1 MQHDEVLMSLL
12 RGEVK
17 PALGCTGP
25 VLMAFA
31 VAISRN
37 AVGGIPLKARILL
50 DKDTYIK
57 NCAVGIPGI
66 DARGIPIA
74 AALGVIAGDAS
85 AGMEVLRNVGPED
98 AARAKEFLV
107 NVALDIKWDFDGIG
121 LYVESWVETDKGI
134 GHSLVAKT
142 HTNVVFVE
150 VNGEL
155 VQGMYPESFTEVVD
169 HAGDLIRQYTVEELY
184 NFASTRPLEDLAFI
198 REAIAMNTALAAHG
212 LKTGAGENF
221 GNYLLKVPFVT
232 PIQKAKSLAAAAAD
246 ARMAGEVLPAMSCA
260 TSGNVGITASLPLI
274 SMARDLAKSEEE
286 LIRALAFSF
295 LLTIQIKSHIGRYSA
310 FCACAIAASIGV
322 AGGMVLLLGGNAKQ
336 SGDAIRSII
345 GSTLGVVCDGAKH
358 GCALKLST
366 GAGAAIES
374 AYLAMAG
381 TAIRANDGF
390 VCESVDD
397 TIRIMGRMAHEGEA
411 EADEMM
417 CRLIFERD
425 TENRDCQQVSC
436 FPSRRCGLCRDV
448 FPQSIP

>member
-1 MQHDEVLMSLL
+1 VKKVQRDDVLMQLL
-12 RGEVK
+12 RSEVK

-31 VAISRN
+31 AAVSRQ
-37 AVGGIPLKARILL
+37 AVGGTPQKAKILL

-74 AALGVIAGDAS
+74 AALGVIAGDPS
-85 AGMEVLRNVGPED
+85 AGMEVLRNVRPED
-98 AARAKEFLV
+98 SAKAKEFLA
-107 NVALDIKWDFDGIG
+107 NVSIDIKWDFDGIG
-121 LYVESWVETDKGI
+121 LYVESWVETDRGV

-150 VNGEL
+150 VNGKF
-155 VQGMYPESFTEVVD
+155 VQGAYPESFTEVVD
-169 HAGDLIRQYTVEELY
+169 HSDDPIRQYTVNDLY
-184 NFASTRPLEDLAFI
+184 DFAATRPLTDLTFI
-198 REAIAMNTALAAHG
+198 RESVSMNTALAEHG

-246 ARMAGEVLPAMSCA
+246 ARMAGEALPAMSCA

-274 SMARDLAKSEEE
+274 SMARELKKTEED
-286 LIRALAFSF
+286 LIRALTLSF
-295 LLTIQIKSHIGRYSA
+295 LLTIQIKSYIGRYSA
-310 FCACAIAASIGV
+310 FCACALAASIGV
-322 AGGMVLLLGGNAKQ
+322 AGGMVLLLGGSAKQ
-336 SGDAIRSII
+336 SSDAIRSII

-366 GAGAAIES
+366 GVGAAIES
-374 AYLAMAG
+374 AYLAMEG
-381 TAIRANDGF
+381 IAIRANDGL

-397 TIRIMGRMAHEGEA
+397 TIRIMGRMAYEGEA

-425 TENRDCQQVSC
+425 TASASDK
-436 FPSRRCGLCRDV
+436 
-448 FPQSIP
+448 

>member
-1 MQHDEVLMSLL
+1 MVEKDCAEPGSGDNTLKDLL
-12 RGEVK
+12 RAEVK

-31 VAISRN
+31 AAVSRN
-37 AVGGIPLKARILL
+37 AVGGTPLKVRILL
-50 DKDTYIK
+50 DRDTYIK

-85 AGMEVLRNVGPED
+85 AGMEVLRKVRPED
-98 AARAKEFLV
+98 AAAAKEFLPRV
-107 NVALDIKWDFDGIG
+107 SVDIKWDFNGIG
-121 LYVESWVETDKGI
+121 LYVESWVETDRGI

-142 HTNVVFVE
+142 HTNVVFIE
-150 VNGEL
+150 KNGRL
-155 VQGMYPESFTEVVD
+155 VDGAYPADFTEAVD
-169 HAGDLIRQYTVEELY
+169 HSGDAIRNYTVSDL
-184 NFASTRPLEDLAFI
+184 FAFAATRPLADLAFI
-198 REAIAMNTALAAHG
+198 REAIAMNTALAEHG

-221 GNYLLKVPFVT
+221 GNHLLQLPFPT
-232 PIQKAKSLAAAAAD
+232 PVQKAKSLAAAAAD
-246 ARMAGEVLPAMSCA
+246 ARMAGEALPAMSCA

-274 SMARDLAKSEEE
+274 SMARDLHSSEEA

-295 LLTIQIKSHIGRYSA
+295 LLTIQIKSYIGRYSA

-322 AGGMVLLLGGNAKQ
+322 AGGMVLLLGGTARQ

-345 GSTLGVVCDGAKH
+345 GSTLGVLCDGAKH

-366 GAGAAIES
+366 GTGAAIES

-381 TAIRANDGF
+381 AAIRANDGF
-390 VCESVDD
+390 VCADVDD
-397 TIRIMGRMAHEGEA
+397 TIRLMGRMAHEGET

-425 TENRDCQQVSC
+425 T
-436 FPSRRCGLCRDV
+436 G
-448 FPQSIP
+448 IPVEA

>member
-1 MQHDEVLMSLL
+1 MEQDNSLL
-12 RGEVK
+12 DLLRAEVK

-25 VLMAFA
+25 VLMAYAAA
-31 VAISRN
+31 VSRG
-37 AVGGIPLKARILL
+37 AVGGKPLKVKILL

-74 AALGVIAGDAS
+74 AALGVIAGDET
-85 AGMEVLRNVGPED
+85 AGMEVLRNVTPED
-98 AARAKEFLV
+98 STKAKEFLA
-107 NVALDIKWDFDGIG
+107 NVSVDIKWDFDGIG
-121 LYVESWVETDKGI
+121 LYVESWVETDRGI

-142 HTNVVFVE
+142 HTNVVFIE
-150 VNGEL
+150 KDGKL
-155 VQGMYPESFTEVVD
+155 VQGAYPEKFAEVVN
-169 HAGDLIRQYTVEELY
+169 HSGDLIRQYSVEDLFI
-184 NFASTRPLEDLAFI
+184 FASTCPLEDLAFI
-198 REAIAMNTALAAHG
+198 REAIAMNTALAEHG

-221 GNYLLKVPFVT
+221 GNYLLQVPFIT
-232 PIQKAKSLAAAAAD
+232 PIQKAKSLAAAASD

-274 SMARDLAKSEEE
+274 SMARDLEKSEAE

-295 LLTIQIKSHIGRYSA
+295 LLTIQIKSYIGRYSA

-345 GSTLGVVCDGAKH
+345 GSTLGIVCDGAKH

-366 GAGAAIES
+366 GAGVAIES

-390 VCESVDD
+390 VCENVDD
-397 TIRIMGRMAHEGEA
+397 TIRLMGRMAHEGEA
-411 EADEMM
+411 EADDMM

-425 TENRDCQQVSC
+425 TGTTVTK
-436 FPSRRCGLCRDV
+436 
-448 FPQSIP
+448 

>member
-1 MQHDEVLMSLL
+1 MADSELLELL
-12 RGEVK
+12 RSEVK

-31 VAISRN
+31 TAVSRA
-37 AVGGIPLKARILL
+37 AVGGTPLRTKVLL

-74 AALGVIAGDAS
+74 AALGTIAGDAS
-85 AGMEVLRNVGPED
+85 AGLEVLRNAKAED
-98 AARAKEFLV
+98 AERAKAFLS
-107 NVALDIKWDFDGIG
+107 NVTVDIKWDFDGIG
-121 LYVESWVETDKGI
+121 LYVESWVETDRGT

-150 VNGEL
+150 VDGKL
-155 VQGMYPESFTEVVD
+155 VQGAYPD
-169 HAGDLIRQYTVEELY
+169 
-184 NFASTRPLEDLAFI
+184 NFASTVDHSKDMIRSYSVEQLFAFSISQPLEDLLFI
-198 REAIAMNTALAAHG
+198 REAISMNSKLAEHG

-221 GNYLLKVPFVT
+221 GNALLAIPFNN
-232 PIQKAKSLAAAAAD
+232 PIQRAKSLAAAAAD
-246 ARMAGEVLPAMSCA
+246 ARMAGEPLPAMSCA

-274 SMARDLAKSEEE
+274 SMAKDLTIDEER

-295 LLTIQIKSHIGRYSA
+295 LLTIQIKSYIGRYSA

-322 AGGMVLLLGGNAKQ
+322 AGGTVLLLGGSANQ

-358 GCALKLST
+358 GCALKLSSGV
-366 GAGAAIES
+366 GAGLES
-374 AYLAMAG
+374 AYLALQG
-381 TAIRANDGF
+381 VAIRGGDGF
-390 VCESVDD
+390 VCTGVDA
-397 TIRIMGRMAHEGEA
+397 TIRLMGRMAHEGEA

-425 TENRDCQQVSC
+425 KGNS
-436 FPSRRCGLCRDV
+436 L
-448 FPQSIP
+448 

>member
-1 MQHDEVLMSLL
+1 MRQDNALMDLL
-12 RGEVK
+12 RAEIK

-31 VAISRN
+31 AAVSRS
-37 AVGGIPLKARILL
+37 AVGGKPVRARILL

-66 DARGIPIA
+66 DARGIPFA
-74 AALGVIAGDAS
+74 AALGVIAGDSA
-85 AGMEVLRNVGPED
+85 AGMEVLHGVKPGD
-98 AARAKEFLV
+98 SARAKEFLS
-107 NVALDIKWDFDGIG
+107 NVSVDIKWDFDGIG
-121 LYVESWVETDKGI
+121 LYVESWVETDKGA

-150 VNGEL
+150 VNGRL
-155 VQGMYPESFTEVVD
+155 VQGAYPGSFTEAVD
-169 HAGDLIRQYTVEELY
+169 HSGDLIRTYTVEDLFH
-184 NFASTRPLEDLAFI
+184 FASTTPLEELAFI
-198 REAIAMNTALAAHG
+198 REAIAMNTALAEHG

-221 GNYLLKVPFVT
+221 GNHLLEVPFTT
-232 PIQKAKSLAAAAAD
+232 PIQKAKSLAAAASD
-246 ARMAGEVLPAMSCA
+246 ARMAGEALPAMSCA

-274 SMARDLAKSEEE
+274 SMAGDLGKPEEA

-295 LLTIQIKSHIGRYSA
+295 LLTIQIKSYIGRYSA

-322 AGGMVLLLGGNAKQ
+322 AGGMVLLLGGNARQ

-425 TENRDCQQVSC
+425 TGIRDT
-436 FPSRRCGLCRDV
+436 R
-448 FPQSIP
+448 

>member
-1 MQHDEVLMSLL
+1 MQQDNVLMDLL
-12 RGEVK
+12 CAEVK

-31 VAISRN
+31 AAVSRS
-37 AVGGIPLKARILL
+37 AVGGSPVKAKILL

-74 AALGVIAGDAS
+74 AALGIIAGDAD
-85 AGMEVLRNVGPED
+85 AGMEVLHKVTPED
-98 AARAKEFLV
+98 SAIAKKFLA
-107 NVALDIKWDFDGIG
+107 NVTVDIKWDFDGIG
-121 LYVESWVETDKGI
+121 LYVESWVETDKGV

-150 VNGEL
+150 VDGKL
-155 VQGMYPESFTEVVD
+155 VKGAYPENFTEAVD
-169 HAGDLIRQYTVEELY
+169 HSGDVIRRYTVEDLF
-184 NFASTRPLEDLAFI
+184 NFASSRPLEDLAFI
-198 REAIAMNTALAAHG
+198 REAIAMNTALAEHG

-221 GNYLLKVPFVT
+221 GNYLLKVPFIT
-232 PIQKAKSLAAAAAD
+232 PIQKAKSLAAAASD

-274 SMARDLAKSEEE
+274 SMARDLEKSEEE

-295 LLTIQIKSHIGRYSA
+295 LLTIQIKSYIGRYSA

-345 GSTLGVVCDGAKH
+345 GSTLGVMCDGAKH

-425 TENRDCQQVSC
+425 TGTV
-436 FPSRRCGLCRDV
+436 V
-448 FPQSIP
+448 TK

>member
-1 MQHDEVLMSLL
+1 MKEETMQSDTILLDLL
-12 RGEVK
+12 RSEVK

-31 VAISRN
+31 AAVSRA
-37 AVGGIPLKARILL
+37 AVGGTPVRARILL

-85 AGMEVLRNVGPED
+85 AGMEVLRNVGPKD
-98 AARAKEFLV
+98 AARAKEFLA
-107 NVALDIKWDFDGIG
+107 NVTVDIKWDFDGIG
-121 LYVESWVETDKGI
+121 LYVESWVETDKGV

-142 HTNVVFVE
+142 HTNVVFTE
-150 VNGEL
+150 VDGAL
-155 VQGMYPESFTEVVD
+155 VQGAYPESFTEAVD
-169 HAGDLIRQYTVEELY
+169 HSGDVIRKYTVADLFA
-184 NFASTRPLEDLAFI
+184 FASAMPVDELAFL
-198 REAIAMNTALAAHG
+198 REAVAMNTALAEHG

-221 GNYLLKVPFVT
+221 GNYLLQVPFVT
-232 PIQKAKSLAAAAAD
+232 PIQKAKSLAAAASD

-274 SMARDLAKSEEE
+274 SMARDLGKTEEE
-286 LIRALAFSF
+286 LLRALAFSF
-295 LLTIQIKSHIGRYSA
+295 LLTIQIKSYIGRYSA

-322 AGGMVLLLGGNAKQ
+322 AGGMVLLLGGGAKE
-336 SGDAIRSII
+336 SGDAIRSVI

-366 GAGAAIES
+366 GAGAAIEA
-374 AYLAMAG
+374 AYLAVAG

-390 VCESVDD
+390 VCENVDD

-425 TENRDCQQVSC
+425 TGTTVTR
-436 FPSRRCGLCRDV
+436 
-448 FPQSIP
+448 